1 MPLFWAQVNCEES
14 LDPND
19 VSGLIEVDLFP
30 EDVDSLEH
38 PEVISFR
45 ELLEDVA
52 LEYHCRLL
60 FFEIE
65 QGTVSFF
72 FDSDDL
78 MTDIMKIL
86 QNGSQ
91 SQP

>member
-1 MPLFWAQVNCEES
+1 VDRNEA
-14 LDPND
+14 
-19 VSGLIEVDLFP
+19 SGLIEVDLFP
-30 EDVDSLEH
+30 EDVDSLKH
-38 PEVISFR
+38 PEVIRFR

-52 LEYHCRLL
+52 LEYHCRLM

-65 QGTVSFF
+65 QGTVSFA

-78 MTDIMKIL
+78 MTDIMKFL